1 MKQVVQD
8 FRRGSIAVEDVPP
21 PALHGPG
28 VLLATAC
35 SLISPGTERAALELG
50 RSSLLGKALR
60 RPDQVRKVLD
70 TLRREGFRQTWNK
83 VQARLD
89 SSRAMGYSA
98 AGVVLVA
105 RDSDFTPGDR
115 VACVGTGAAT
125 HAEINFVPRN
135 LCARIPDNVSFE
147 EAAFVA
153 LGGIALH
160 ALHLSEAR
168 LGEDVAVLGLGP
180 VGLLLAQCLRAAG
193 CRVAG
198 FDLREHRLRMA
209 RTLGVERAAVADSAA
224 LEETLHAWGIPE
236 KFDRIFICAASADAA
251 PAEWAVAA
259 AHDRAR
265 IVVVGD
271 VRADFPRNACYAK
284 ELSIVFARSYGPGR
298 YDPVYEEQG
307 VDYPRA
313 YVRWTLGRNLDSFLD
328 LVSRAQVR
336 VAPLV
341 THRFTIE
348 EAVRAYEVVSGQ
360 EPSLGVV
367 LQYPL
372 ADTRPASTVTLRS
385 LPPSSGGSLKLLLG
399 CIGAGAFATGT
410 VFPLL
415 KANKNVELVSVAAS
429 RGLSAKRAA
438 ERFGFAR
445 CSTDAMEVIRDP
457 GVNAVFIATQHSLH
471 APLTIAA
478 IEAGKDVFV
487 EKPLCLSE
495 AELVQIESAWNQNR
509 VRVQIGF
516 NRRYAQATRALEDFF
531 GRASR
536 PRRAPLSIHYAV
548 HAGSLPEGH
557 WLHDP
562 AEGGRIRGE
571 VCHFVDWCHS
581 LVHAPFVKLFAARQ
595 GEFPDENLH
604 ALLEF
609 ADGSVA
615 TIVYDTAAHSSLPK
629 EIIEISSGGRTVRIE
644 DFVRGTFVS
653 GSASQQRRFRGKGH
667 EFFAAIGPHGGK
679 EDVRAFEALTFDD
692 WTASTRATLKLLES
706 ADTALPVWFEFS

>member
-21 PALHGPG
+21 PALRGPG

-360 EPSLGVV
+360 EPSLGVL

-372 ADTRPASTVTLRS
+372 AEHIPSPTVHLRAAPERRPGALRI
-385 LPPSSGGSLKLLLG
+385 GF
-399 CIGAGAFATGT
+399 IGAGSHAAGT
-410 VFPLL
+410 LLPLL
-415 KANKNVELVSVAAS
+415 HQQPNLELVSLATTRGVTAKKSAAQ
-429 RGLSAKRAA
+429 
-438 ERFGFAR
+438 FGFAR
-445 CSTDAMEVIRDP
+445 CTTDAMELVRDP
-457 GVNAVFIATQHSLH
+457 GIDAVVIATRHDSH
-471 APLTIAA
+471 AGLVAAA
-478 IEAGKDVFV
+478 IESGKHFLV
-487 EKPLCLSE
+487 EKPLCIND
-495 AELVQIESAWNQNR
+495 AELARLAELWQMVPMRRMIAY
-509 VRVQIGF
+509 
-516 NRRYAQATRALEDFF
+516 NRRFAPATAAVRDFI
-531 GRASR
+531 GGG
-536 PRRAPLSIHYAV
+536 PKLRREPLQIRYAV
-548 HAGSLPEGH
+548 CPGRLQGGH

-562 AEGGRIRGE
+562 TQGGRIVGE
-571 VCHFVDWCHS
+571 VCHFVDWCE
-581 LVHAPFVKLFAARQ
+581 FVVSATVRRLFATLH
-595 GEFPDENLH
+595 GSFPEQTLNAVLDFE
-604 ALLEF
+604 
-609 ADGSVA
+609 DGSVA
-615 TIVYDTAAHSSLPK
+615 SITYNPSAHPSLPK
-629 EIIEISSGGRTVRIE
+629 ERVEISTAGRTAILE
-644 DFVRGTFVS
+644 DFVRLTLRDDRGTKEHSFK
-653 GSASQQRRFRGKGH
+653 GKGH
-667 EFFAAIGPHGGK
+667 AEMVAAFCSPGPAMDELPLLPFGQ
-679 EDVRAFEALTFDD
+679 
-692 WTASTRATLKLLES
+692 WASSARVTLKLLES
-706 ADTALPVWFEFS
+706 ASTGLPVWSDLP